1 MSAPNTPNTPAAP
14 AAPDAYFGGL
24 LDATLALNFSCTAD
38 GAPKSMRV
46 VLVCDDER
54 VIRETHAVAVP
65 TRETIVRRPGKKD
78 NCVALFANGN
88 AKTLLAFATKNCI
101 VKKTLATAALMAIEA
116 PEDARVPALVTVKAA
131 WDALMQAEDIDA
143 VLSTEWVSGFF
154 EARGTVSP
162 PKPKAAAKVVDEVAE
177 EVVNEVAEEVVN
189 EAVNKAVN
197 EAVNEGSTEDNPKP
211 KAKAKARASK
221 PRAPKPRRGVIK
233 YVLPKHEKALIP
245 LIQKAIGAGKIKK
258 SSPCRLIFDASE
270 IETFLEVVGR
280 HVRARSADLQT
291 V

>member
-1 MSAPNTPNTPAAP
+1 MSSVAVAMTPPAPPP
-14 AAPDAYFGGL
+14 AYFSGL

-54 VIRETHAVAVP
+54 VTRETHSVSIP

-88 AKTLLAFATKNCI
+88 AKTLLAFAAENCLIKKN
-101 VKKTLATAALMAIEA
+101 LAIAAIAAIEA
-116 PEDARVPALVTVKAA
+116 VDDARPAALLAVKAE
-131 WDALMQAEDIDA
+131 WDALMQAPDIDA
-143 VLSTEWVSGFF
+143 VLSTEWVTGFF
-154 EARGTVSP
+154 EARGTVNP
-162 PKPKAAAKVVDEVAE
+162 PKPVVDAAADAPVEVDHHVSDTVDTSVVVSDPPAG
-177 EVVNEVAEEVVN
+177 ADT
-189 EAVNKAVN
+189 ADTADSKPK
-197 EAVNEGSTEDNPKP
+197 SKP
-211 KAKAKARASK
+211 KA
-221 PRAPKPRRGVIK
+221 PRAPKPRRGVVK

-245 LIQKAIGAGKIKK
+245 LIQKVIGAGKIKK

-280 HVRARSADLQT
+280 HVRARSADLQM

>member
-1 MSAPNTPNTPAAP
+1 MTPPAP
-14 AAPDAYFGGL
+14 AYFSGL

-38 GAPKSMRV
+38 GTPKSMRV

-54 VIRETHAVAVP
+54 VIRETHAVSVP

-88 AKTLLAFATKNCI
+88 AKTLLTFASENCLFKKN
-101 VKKTLATAALMAIEA
+101 LAIAAVAAIEA
-116 PEDARVPALVTVKAA
+116 VDDARQPALVAVKAE
-131 WDALMQAEDIDA
+131 WDALMQAPDIDA
-143 VLSTEWVSGFF
+143 VLSTEWVTGFF
-154 EARGTVSP
+154 EARGTVNPPKPVTAVVAADAPVVVSHVSETVDTVDTVDTVVDATGADTADTADSKSKGKGKGKAA
-162 PKPKAAAKVVDEVAE
+162 PKPKA
-177 EVVNEVAEEVVN
+177 
-189 EAVNKAVN
+189 
-197 EAVNEGSTEDNPKP
+197 
-211 KAKAKARASK
+211 

-280 HVRARSADLQT
+280 HVRARSADLQI

>member
-1 MSAPNTPNTPAAP
+1 MTPPATPPAP
-14 AAPDAYFGGL
+14 AAYFGGL

-38 GAPKSMRV
+38 GTPKSVRV

-54 VIRETHAVAVP
+54 VIRETHAVSVP

-88 AKTLLAFATKNCI
+88 AKTLLAFASENCLFKKN
-101 VKKTLATAALMAIEA
+101 LATAAIAAIEA
-116 PEDARVPALVTVKAA
+116 VDDARTAALVAVKAE
-131 WDALMQAEDIDA
+131 WDALMQAPDIDA
-143 VLSTEWVSGFF
+143 VLSTEWVTGFF
-154 EARGTVSP
+154 EARGTVNP
-162 PKPKAAAKVVDEVAE
+162 PKPVPTAAVVVEVDHVSETVLDTADT
-177 EVVNEVAEEVVN
+177 ADT
-189 EAVNKAVN
+189 ADTKGASD
-197 EAVNEGSTEDNPKP
+197 ADAGAGA
-211 KAKAKARASK
+211 KAKAKAKA
-221 PRAPKPRRGVIK
+221 PRAPKPRRGVVK

-280 HVRARSADLQT
+280 HVRARSADLQA

>member
-1 MSAPNTPNTPAAP
+1 MTPPATPPAP
-14 AAPDAYFGGL
+14 AAYFSGL

-38 GAPKSMRV
+38 GTPKSMRV

-54 VIRETHAVAVP
+54 VIRETHAVSVP

-88 AKTLLAFATKNCI
+88 AKTLLAFASENCLFKKN
-101 VKKTLATAALMAIEA
+101 LAIAAIAAIEAVDDARTAALVA
-116 PEDARVPALVTVKAA
+116 VKAE
-131 WDALMQAEDIDA
+131 WDALMQAPDIDA
-143 VLSTEWVSGFF
+143 VLSTEWVTGFF
-154 EARGTVSP
+154 EARGTVNP
-162 PKPKAAAKVVDEVAE
+162 PKPVPTAAAAAVVVSDAPVDVAPVDVAPVEVDHVSETVLDAADTAD
-177 EVVNEVAEEVVN
+177 VPKG
-189 EAVNKAVN
+189 KA
-197 EAVNEGSTEDNPKP
+197 P
-211 KAKAKARASK
+211 RASK
-221 PRAPKPRRGVIK
+221 GTGKAARAPKPRRGVVK

-280 HVRARSADLQT
+280 HVRARSADLQA

>member
-1 MSAPNTPNTPAAP
+1 MSSVAVAAAAMTPPAPPPAA
-14 AAPDAYFGGL
+14 YFSGL

-54 VIRETHAVAVP
+54 VTRETHSVSVP

-88 AKTLLAFATKNCI
+88 AKTLLAFASENCLIKKN
-101 VKKTLATAALMAIEA
+101 LAIAAIAAIEA
-116 PEDARVPALVTVKAA
+116 VDDARPAALLAVKAE
-131 WDALMQAEDIDA
+131 WDALMQAPDIDA
-143 VLSTEWVSGFF
+143 VLSTEWVTGFF
-154 EARGTVSP
+154 EARGTVNPPKPVVDAAADAPVEVDHHVSDTVNTVVNTAGADTADTADSKSKAKAA
-162 PKPKAAAKVVDEVAE
+162 PKPKA
-177 EVVNEVAEEVVN
+177 
-189 EAVNKAVN
+189 
-197 EAVNEGSTEDNPKP
+197 
-211 KAKAKARASK
+211 
-221 PRAPKPRRGVIK
+221 PRAPKPRRGVVK

-245 LIQKAIGAGKIKK
+245 LIQKVIGAGKIKK

-280 HVRARSADLQT
+280 HVRARSADLQM